1 MKKYFFIF
9 SSFVFLTSIILL
21 FFIVFDSI
29 NYAKAKMNEGIH
41 QKRIKEYN
49 LIIKENRDYL
59 FSIAKYFANYPLVK
73 KAYKE
78 NNPNLIYNEFL
89 SLFNIMHKKNLIE
102 ELHFFK
108 YPAVNF
114 LDFPNDNTKMF
125 DVSKKRL
132 DILNIE
138 TAKKP
143 DVFYYI
149 CAKYP
154 GFRAVFPIEVDSKIV
169 GSVSFAQNIDFLIN
183 RFKLLGVKKISILL
197 NDKLL
202 KFSLMPKFYKS
213 YKKCP
218 LIENKYRLLGDK
230 IEKNRYFIT
239 KIDLKDYFGNE
250 LGKIILA
257 DRNEIMFKDIV
268 VHILGYVFIFVLILL
283 MGWFFYFRMLNYV
296 IKELNKTDI
305 YVKLLKNQEFDKL
318 PKTFEVKN
326 EINAH
331 QKAIIDAAKEI
342 KAFINILRSKNE
354 EYYNKAY
361 IDVLTGAFNRRF
373 LEEKEHELFLKYKTL
388 KKQVSVLMFDID
400 DFKKVNDTY
409 GHDVGDMVL
418 SEIGEIVRGILRKD
432 DIFIRYGGEEFVII
446 LEDVKL
452 KEAIKIAEKL
462 RKAIEEEK
470 IKINDEK
477 EISVSVSIGISELN
491 YETDNNL
498 FDTIKRADE
507 KLYIAKRNGKNRWEV

>member
-9 SSFVFLTSIILL
+9 SLFIFFISVILL

-29 NYAKAKMNEGIH
+29 NYAKAKMNESIH
-41 QKRIKEYN
+41 EKRIKEYN
-49 LIIKENRDYL
+49 FFIKENKNYL
-59 FSIAKYFANYPLVK
+59 SSLAEYFANSPLVK
-73 KAYKE
+73 KAYRK
-78 NNPNLIYNEFL
+78 NDASLIFNEFAP
-89 SLFNIMHKKNLIE
+89 LFNIMHKKNLIE

-108 YPAVNF
+108 YPAINF
-114 LDFPNDNTKMF
+114 MDFPSNTKIF
-125 DVSKKRL
+125 DASKTRL
-132 DILNIE
+132 DILNVE

-143 DVFYYI
+143 DVFFFV
-149 CAKYP
+149 CEKYP
-154 GFRAVFPIEVDSKIV
+154 GFRAVYPIEIDNKIA
-169 GSVSFAQNIDFLIN
+169 GIVSFGQNIDFLIN
-183 RFKLLGVKKISILL
+183 RFKLLGVKKISVLL

-202 KFSLMPKFYKS
+202 KFSLLPKFYKS

-250 LGKIILA
+250 FGKIILA
-257 DRNEIMFKDIV
+257 DRNEIMFKDIIA
-268 VHILGYVFIFVLILL
+268 HILGYVFIFVLILFI
-283 MGWFFYFRMLNYV
+283 GWFFYFRMLNYI

-361 IDVLTGAFNRRF
+361 IDILTGAFNRRF

-388 KKQVSVLMFDID
+388 KKEVVILMFDID

-409 GHDVGDMVL
+409 GHDVGDIVL
-418 SEIGEIVRGILRKD
+418 SEIGEIVKNIIRDD

-452 KEAIKIAEKL
+452 KDAIKIAEKI
-462 RKAIEEEK
+462 RKTIEENIIQINDKKK
-470 IKINDEK
+470 IK
-477 EISVSVSIGISELN
+477 VTVSIGISELRD
-491 YETDNNL
+491 EDKSL
-498 FDTIKRADE
+498 FDAIKRADE
-507 KLYIAKRNGKNRWEV
+507 KLYKAKKSGKNRWKI